1 MALETKLSELEAAIA
16 AKPDVVEEATQIE
29 TAAVK
34 QAYSEEVTL
43 RAAAIGKQRADQQA
57 RLEARLA
64 KKKMG

>member
-16 AKPDVVEEATQIE
+16 AKPDVIEEATQIE

-43 RAAAIGKQRADQQA
+43 RTAAIGKQRADQQA